1 MKNVEASLQKMI
13 AWTKKQRN
21 HECGNACVELNG
33 LQHWKLN
40 FLVKTRF
47 ASKMIMFE
55 KALDFKKAIVLCYG
69 LSSTMLLQQ
78 KIP

>member
-1 MKNVEASLQKMI
+1 
-13 AWTKKQRN
+13 
-21 HECGNACVELNG
+21 
-33 LQHWKLN
+33 
-40 FLVKTRF
+40 
-47 ASKMIMFE
+47 MIMFE